1 MHNMEKQQEYSVYKY
16 NHIAAPFLLLSQLKL
31 DLNFSYTLDNIIAK
45 KIISKHVFFHA
56 IQTDLNS
63 FLLADF

>member
-45 KIISKHVFFHA
+45 KIF
-56 IQTDLNS
+56 
-63 FLLADF
+63 